1 MRTALPAIPLLVALV
16 TSAQTSPVKVPPP
29 RTRVEAVA
37 ENFGGVAVE
46 DPYRWLEDQKS
57 PETRAWINEQ
67 NRYTQSILGSLP
79 GRETV
84 RRRIEQLLKIDTIN
98 TPIARGDRYFFS
110 KRLADQSQP
119 VIYLRQGLR
128 GPDQVLV
135 DPNKLSADR
144 SSSVFISDVSEDG
157 KLLAYATRQGGA
169 DEVSITLLDV
179 DARREMPDRLPSARY
194 SGFSIKPDRGGFY
207 YARSITDGA
216 GNYTGSRVYYH
227 RMGTAISRDE
237 EMFGKGYGP
246 TEIVIPRL
254 SDDGRYL
261 AIYVL
266 HGSSKT
272 DVFIKN
278 LETDGPI
285 RPLAKDID
293 ASFDGEIAHDRM
305 YLLTN
310 LQTPHR
316 RILEVDL
323 KRPEREHWREIIP
336 ETDSVISTF
345 SLAGGHLFVNYLER
359 VSSRIK
365 VFDAEGKHV
374 RDINLPS
381 IGSASDVAGRW
392 DRDEAFYSFNSFAQ
406 PNTIYRYQVS
416 TGRQEVWARIKVP
429 VEGERIEIK
438 QVWYDSKDGVKIP
451 MFLVSRKGMK
461 QDGMRPTLMTGYG
474 GFNVSRTPDY
484 SAQAAFWV
492 EQGGLFAL
500 PNLRG
505 GGEFGEKWHKA
516 GMLDRKQKVFDDF
529 IAAAEWLIKNRYTN
543 PSKLAIMG
551 RSNGGLLVGAAL
563 TQRPDLFQAVSCG
576 YPLLDML
583 RYHRFLVARFWVP
596 EYGSAENPQQ
606 FGYLRRYSPYHNV
619 RDGERYPAVLFTTGD
634 SDTRVAPLHARKMT
648 ARLQAAT
655 RSERPILLRYDTKA
669 GHSSGQ
675 PVSKQVED
683 LTDEMVFLLWQ
694 LRVTPR

>member
-1 MRTALPAIPLLVALV
+1 
-16 TSAQTSPVKVPPP
+16 
-29 RTRVEAVA
+29 
-37 ENFGGVAVE
+37 
-46 DPYRWLEDQKS
+46 
-57 PETRAWINEQ
+57 
-67 NRYTQSILGSLP
+67 
-79 GRETV
+79 
-84 RRRIEQLLKIDTIN
+84 
-98 TPIARGDRYFFS
+98 
-110 KRLADQSQP
+110 
-119 VIYLRQGLR
+119 
-128 GPDQVLV
+128 
-135 DPNKLSADR
+135 
-144 SSSVFISDVSEDG
+144 
-157 KLLAYATRQGGA
+157 
-169 DEVSITLLDV
+169 
-179 DARREMPDRLPSARY
+179 
-194 SGFSIKPDRGGFY
+194 
-207 YARSITDGA
+207 
-216 GNYTGSRVYYH
+216 
-227 RMGTAISRDE
+227 
-237 EMFGKGYGP
+237 
-246 TEIVIPRL
+246 
-254 SDDGRYL
+254 
-261 AIYVL
+261 
-266 HGSSKT
+266 
-272 DVFIKN
+272 
-278 LETDGPI
+278 
-285 RPLAKDID
+285 
-293 ASFDGEIAHDRM
+293 
-305 YLLTN
+305 
-310 LQTPHR
+310 
-316 RILEVDL
+316 
-323 KRPEREHWREIIP
+323 
-336 ETDSVISTF
+336 
-345 SLAGGHLFVNYLER
+345 
-359 VSSRIK
+359 
-365 VFDAEGKHV
+365 
-374 RDINLPS
+374 
-381 IGSASDVAGRW
+381 
-392 DRDEAFYSFNSFAQ
+392 
-406 PNTIYRYQVS
+406 
-416 TGRQEVWARIKVP
+416 
-429 VEGERIEIK
+429 
-438 QVWYDSKDGVKIP
+438 
-451 MFLVSRKGMK
+451 
-461 QDGMRPTLMTGYG
+461 MTGYG